1 MFSEDSG
8 VFRRV
13 FHSNTGP
20 LTNIL
25 VLDIRSER
33 VPFDEWL
40 VKPVLHGHRC
50 SILQLT
56 STENASFMSLNHP
69 PETPPPP
76 ALVLSSQNKG
86 AIVGVT
92 KQPHFP
98 LSFTLKIPPYHLHTE
113 QLFFCHEVWGSGPL
127 RAYFSDNTVITWKPS
142 RSANESAHCSVGR
155 GPFQRLIW

>member
-25 VLDIRSER
+25 VLDIKSER

-69 PETPPPP
+69 PEPPHPQLWYSAAKTRAQLWVSP
-76 ALVLSSQNKG
+76 NNHISPCLSLWKSPRIICTQSSYFSVMKSE
-86 AIVGVT
+86 ARV
-92 KQPHFP
+92 H
-98 LSFTLKIPPYHLHTE
+98 
-113 QLFFCHEVWGSGPL
+113 SGPISL
-127 RAYFSDNTVITWKPS
+127 TTLWLPESRAARPMNLPTVQWAGVLFSD
-142 RSANESAHCSVGR
+142 
-155 GPFQRLIW
+155 